1 MALTCAGPIWPN
13 GKALLRWV
21 FRIIGSQT
29 KISNPLLLCPSRA
42 APIAEG
48 ASTLTNTSLIQ
59 RGYENPIPKLHALG
73 AEVVEA
79 E

>member
-1 MALTCAGPIWPN
+1 MS
-13 GKALLRWV
+13 
-21 FRIIGSQT
+21 SQT
-29 KISNPLLLCPSRA
+29 KISNPLLLWPSRA
-42 APIAEG
+42 APVAEG

-59 RGYENPIPKLHALG
+59 RGYENLIPKLHALG